1 MDIYR
6 AVTDNLDS
14 IGFRKLQEADMMYT
28 DGDEE
33 PSVIALKF
41 LNLDDAIKK
50 SFATAK
56 GERFFYAGRTI
67 TQILL

>member
-1 MDIYR
+1 
-6 AVTDNLDS
+6 
-14 IGFRKLQEADMMYT
+14 MYT

-41 LNLDDAIKK
+41 MNLDDTIKK
-50 SFATAK
+50 SFATVK